1 MDKKELKKYRNIY
14 KKIEQLEQEK
24 ADLLQLTAPKP
35 DGQPRSSGTGDP
47 TGSTATKIA
56 DLTTQLDYLI
66 EDLLERRYQIEKVI
80 SALPERDFNLM
91 HSYYILGHSWE
102 EVAEEMNISDRWART
117 LHGHIL
123 QKIRNSSC

>member
-66 EDLLERRYQIEKVI
+66 EDLLDRRYQIEKVI
-80 SALPERDFNLM
+80 SELPERDFNLM

-102 EVAEEMNISDRWART
+102 EVAEEMNYSVPHIFR
-117 LHGHIL
+117 LHGRIL
-123 QKIRNSSC
+123 EKMRVNDS

>member
-35 DGQPRSSGTGDP
+35 DGQPRSFGTGDP

-56 DLTTQLDYLI
+56 DLTTQIDYLI

-80 SALPERDFNLM
+80 SELPEREFNLM
-91 HSYYILGHSWE
+91 HSYYILGHTWE
-102 EVAEEMNISDRWART
+102 QVAEEMGITRQWVCE
-117 LHGHIL
+117 LHGRIL
-123 QKIRNSSC
+123 QKNL